1 MRLTNTIREA
11 FARSVMN
18 DVPFIDYEEQI
29 RSLVNKKVE
38 AIHKSVGIQKIDTE
52 RLTHTYISIRGTAGK
67 WYGATSVHVKG
78 LTESEQRGIQGD
90 LDLIALADS
99 ACAQAESRNALRK
112 KIDYVIKACATRK
125 QAVEALPEFEKYLP
139 EDEAKAMRSVPAIAN
154 VMSDF
159 VKAGWP
165 KGQKKIVTSAATTN
179 P

>member
-11 FARSVMN
+11 FVRSVMN

-52 RLTHTYISIRGTAGK
+52 RLTSIYISIRGTEGK
-67 WYGATSVHVKG
+67 RYSSTSVYVKG
-78 LTESEQRGIQGD
+78 LTASEQRGIQSD
-90 LDLIALADS
+90 LDLIALADNEY
-99 ACAQAESRNALRK
+99 AQAESRNALRK
-112 KIDYVIKACATRK
+112 KIDYAIKACTTRK

-154 VMSDF
+154 VLSDF

-165 KGQKKIVTSAATTN
+165 KGQKKIVTTAVTTN